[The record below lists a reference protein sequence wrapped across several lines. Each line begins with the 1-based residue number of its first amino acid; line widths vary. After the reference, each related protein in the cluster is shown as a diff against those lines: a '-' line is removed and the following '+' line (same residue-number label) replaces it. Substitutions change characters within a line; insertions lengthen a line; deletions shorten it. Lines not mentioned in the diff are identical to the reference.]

1 MELKPI
7 RTKAD
12 YEVSLKKISSLLDAP
27 VGSLEAEMLDRLS
40 SLVEEYEE
48 DHYPI
53 GPHGSHRGGQV
64 PQGTDGPIAHVS
76 LPRVLLT
83 FCSL

>member
-12 YEVSLKKISSLLDAP
+12 YEAALKKISSLLDAP
-27 VGSLEAEMLDRLS
+27 EGSLEAEMLDRLS
-40 SLVEEYEE
+40 SLVEVYEE

-53 GPHGSHRGGQV
+53 DP
-64 PQGTDGPIAHVS
+64 PDPIEAVK
-76 LPRVLLT
+76 
-83 FCSL
+83 FCKEQMGRRRL